1 MSLLYRLLCVLVG
14 VLVRRGR
21 ERELEIIVLRHR
33 LAILRRSRE
42 AAAVHRRRPSL
53 ARCGQPPAAARAVG
67 SARRRFAAGT
77 ERCCREIGDSGL
89 AGSVVPRLRPRRS
102 LIKRLARENPE
113 WGYMRIQGELKGLGI
128 SVSATTIA
136 TVLRSAGPGPAPRR
150 IGPSWSQFV
159 RAQAH
164 SLVAGDLRSAL
175 ADALDGIAAGPS
187 RPTHVRPTRLVEA
200 DDKGSAAAAAPPRL
214 PSYPLPRSSGCARPR
229 VFPPARAPLR
239 LRPAH
244 RSHARDGPD
253 STPALLPQPR
263 PQARRPKPPSVAR
276 HTHTSHASDHSGG
289 LHDLRPRRV
298 GGADHGC
305 KPEPSFFTPQAQ
317 VLAHQSLRAAKA
329 MLEAQDLGDPRRHDL
344 RPLLH
349 ELAQDRLEQVELRAE
364 RSPAIVRRPVA
375 AGEPHHRAAIDPQPP
390 RDLPLREPL
399 RRQRPHLCPLQRAPH
414 LLPPRSTPWSSGSQ
428 PRQGGGRDQRRG
440 EWCTFRLP
448 ILAQYWAAG
457 VKSQARHPHTPRRG
471 ARRSSRRARRRARSA
486 GGA

>member
-200 DDKGSAAAAAPPRL
+200 DDKRSAAAAAPPRL
-214 PSYPLPRSSGCARPR
+214 SSHPLPTSSGSARPAFSLRRERRCASSHRIARMLATDPTARRRCYHTAETAGATSKVTVGRAPRPHRHDRITREVPRSS
-229 VFPPARAPLR
+229 AP
-239 LRPAH
+239 
-244 RSHARDGPD
+244 
-253 STPALLPQPR
+253 
-263 PQARRPKPPSVAR
+263 
-276 HTHTSHASDHSGG
+276 
-289 LHDLRPRRV
+289 PRR
-298 GGADHGC
+298 
-305 KPEPSFFTPQAQ
+305 
-317 VLAHQSLRAAKA
+317 
-329 MLEAQDLGDPRRHDL
+329 
-344 RPLLH
+344 
-349 ELAQDRLEQVELRAE
+349 
-364 RSPAIVRRPVA
+364 RS
-375 AGEPHHRAAIDPQPP
+375 
-390 RDLPLREPL
+390 
-399 RRQRPHLCPLQRAPH
+399 
-414 LLPPRSTPWSSGSQ
+414 RSTVASPNRVS
-428 PRQGGGRDQRRG
+428 
-440 EWCTFRLP
+440 LP
-448 ILAQYWAAG
+448 HRVLH
-457 VKSQARHPHTPRRG
+457 VR
-471 ARRSSRRARRRARSA
+471 
-486 GGA
+486 